1 MYQMGYDVRSD
12 RLAALV
18 YDSALI
24 SRLHEMI
31 GTAARAF
38 IHRRDFGIWSERV
51 TTVVVYYAL
60 CRLLHPSG
68 RTVGEEISPDVFLSP
83 RTYRARVR
91 LFLASISFP
100 LIMRILNSERQ
111 TQGAV
116 MSSIVDGFLKLISD
130 LYFFFNSQSMG
141 TSLPESL
148 LTAGYMIPN
157 ATTKARVRIPG
168 YVFTIAGSVTLMKLV
183 TDVYRV
189 VKHSSVRTEL
199 PITEGKAISDGTEL
213 KAPAGTCPV
222 CMCEMNQP
230 TATVCGHVFCWG
242 CCFGWASVDGS
253 PCPLCRTVSLPQD
266 LLPLTAYAPTNAVWD
281 PFWTK
286 PFILDR

>member
-1 MYQMGYDVRSD
+1 MGYDVRSD

-24 SRLHEMI
+24 SRLHDMI

-38 IHRRDFGIWSERV
+38 IHRRDFGIWSDRV

-68 RTVGEEISPDVFLSP
+68 RTVGEEISPDVFFSP
-83 RTYRARVR
+83 HTYRARVR
-91 LFLASISFP
+91 LLLASISLP
-100 LIMRILNSERQ
+100 LIMNTLNSRHAS
-111 TQGAV
+111 QGAV
-116 MSSIVDGFLKLISD
+116 MSSITDGFLKVIAD
-130 LYFFFNSQSMG
+130 LYFFFNPRCMG

-157 ATTKARVRIPG
+157 ETTKARVRIPG
-168 YVFTIAGSVTLMKLV
+168 YVFTIAGTVTLMKLV

-189 VKHSSVRTEL
+189 VKHSSVRTVL
-199 PITEGKAISDGTEL
+199 PISGDKRVADDTES

-222 CMCEMNQP
+222 CMGEMDQP
-230 TATVCGHVFCWG
+230 TATVCGHVFCWD